1 MRTTRRTSKFNA
13 DYRRELRGRYRATV
27 AADLESV
34 VSLLAADVVLP
45 RRYRD
50 HRMAGIWNGY
60 RNCHIR
66 PNLILLYRKIGEQ
79 DLELARLGSHPELRI
94 L

>member
-1 MRTTRRTSKFNA
+1 
-13 DYRRELRGRYRATV
+13 
-27 AADLESV
+27 
-34 VSLLAADVVLP
+34 
-45 RRYRD
+45 
-50 HRMAGIWNGY
+50 MAGVWIGY

-79 DLELARLGSHPELRI
+79 DLELARLGSHSELRI

>member
-27 AADLESV
+27 ATDLDDL
-34 VSLLAADVVLP
+34 VSLLATDAVLP

-50 HRMAGIWNGY
+50 HRMIGIWNGY

-66 PNLILLYRKIGEQ
+66 PDLILLYRKMGEQ
-79 DLELARLGSHPELRI
+79 DLELARLGSHSQLD

>member
-1 MRTTRRTSKFNA
+1 MRTTRRTNRFNS

-34 VSLLAADVVLP
+34 VSLLAADAVLP

-50 HRMAGIWNGY
+50 HRMVGIWIGY

-79 DLELARLGSHPELRI
+79 ELELARLGSHPELRI

>member
-13 DYRRELRGRYRATV
+13 DYRRELRGQYSATV
-27 AADLESV
+27 VVDLEGV
-34 VSLLAADVVLP
+34 VKLLATDAVLP

-50 HRMAGIWNGY
+50 HRMLGIWNGY

-66 PNLILLYRKIGEQ
+66 PDLILLYRKIGEQ
-79 DLELARLGSHPELRI
+79 DLELARLGSHSQLEL
-94 L
+94 